1 MNAMY
6 MYILHVHVCTKIAEV
21 TISTGCGCES
31 LERVLCSGKR
41 AASVALPALEGLL
54 LSTKLQVAA
63 RKGLMGRR
71 GPAVLTSAD
80 DWRDTAFK

>member
-1 MNAMY
+1 MY
-6 MYILHVHVCTKIAEV
+6 MYAQKLQK
-21 TISTGCGCES
+21 SQFLTGCGCES

-41 AASVALPALEGLL
+41 AASVAPPALEGLL